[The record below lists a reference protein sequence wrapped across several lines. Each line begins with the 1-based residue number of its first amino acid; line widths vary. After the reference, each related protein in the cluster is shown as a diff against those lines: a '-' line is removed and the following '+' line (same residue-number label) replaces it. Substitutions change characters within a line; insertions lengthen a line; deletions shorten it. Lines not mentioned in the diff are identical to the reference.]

1 MDIFVAKKERKQ
13 AMILTQY
20 FLLAS
25 SIRECANMKWIHT
38 KSRDKGFQWL
48 IFSCITAAC
57 AAVILVK
64 TALLGGFLV
73 VLSYSP
79 AAATR
84 RSKIFF

>member
-1 MDIFVAKKERKQ
+1 MDIFVAKKEGKQ
-13 AMILTQY
+13 AMILHNTFY
-20 FLLAS
+20 WPLPLENVPICS
-25 SIRECANMKWIHT
+25 GYIL
-38 KSRDKGFQWL
+38 RDKGFQWL

-64 TALLGGFLV
+64 TALLGS